1 MTAVAKIDASQIS
14 SEALSELRAGRSV
27 PLVKRGRTIA
37 ILVARRAHPRVEAK
51 RELVALREAD
61 RGDDWADYAAWPSR

>member
-1 MTAVAKIDASQIS
+1 MAKIDASKIS
-14 SEALSELRAGRSV
+14 SDALSELQAGHAV

-37 ILVARRAHPRVEAK
+37 TLFARRAQPRVDAK
-51 RELVALREAD
+51 RELAAIREAD